1 MEFRNPPPTFTG
13 RTSAE
18 FVSDGHPDK
27 LCDQFG
33 DAILDACLEQDPD
46 SRVAVE
52 AACKG
57 HDVFLLGEI
66 TSRAEVDLAA
76 CVRRVL
82 EGVGHGDGRWGL
94 DPRKVRV
101 HRRITQQSPEIA
113 AAVSGGGALGAG
125 DQGVVWGFA
134 CDENPERMPAEWA
147 LARALLLR
155 LRDLRRTPEGA
166 ALGPDAKS
174 LVVLGHNDGH
184 PVSVQE
190 IVISTQHAPG
200 EPLARVRELLMEE
213 VVRRVVPPEWLHRET
228 HLHLNPGGPFT
239 SGGPVAD
246 AGLSGR
252 KLQVDAYGPHMF
264 HGGGAFSGKDGTK
277 VDRAAAYAARRVA
290 LAMVDT
296 GRYARV
302 TISANYAIGSPGP
315 LAGNVS
321 FQEKGPGPTPAC
333 REAYEQVAARL
344 FAPAAML
351 RELELTRPIF
361 AQVAA
366 WGHFGRP
373 ELDLPWER
381 PIPEFAALAV
391 PEPSDRD
398 LQQWAAN

>member
-1 MEFRNPPPTFTG
+1 MEFRNPPPTFTR
-13 RTSAE
+13 RTAAE

-66 TSRAEVDLAA
+66 TSRAEVDVAA

-82 EGVGHGDGRWGL
+82 DEVGHGDGRWGL

-101 HRRITQQSPEIA
+101 HRRITRQSPEIA
-113 AAVSGGGALGAG
+113 AAVSGGGDLGAG

-134 CDENPERMPAEWA
+134 CDENPERMPAEWS

-174 LVVLGHNDGH
+174 LVVLGRDDDH

-190 IVISTQHAPG
+190 IVISTQHGP
-200 EPLARVRELLMEE
+200 EKPLAQVRELLMDE
-213 VVRRVVPPEWLHRET
+213 VVARVVPPEWLHRET
-228 HLHLNPGGPFT
+228 HVHLNPGGPFT
-239 SGGPVAD
+239 SGGPIAD

-277 VDRAAAYAARRVA
+277 VDRAGAYAARRVA

-296 GRYARV
+296 GRC
-302 TISANYAIGSPGP
+302 
-315 LAGNVS
+315 
-321 FQEKGPGPTPAC
+321 AC
-333 REAYEQVAARL
+333 CNH
-344 FAPAAML
+344 L
-351 RELELTRPIF
+351 RELRHRQPGAARGHRELPGEGTWAHSRLQGGVRTGGGAAVRAGGDAPRARAHQADLLPGGGVGPLRP
-361 AQVAA
+361 ARAGLALGAPDPGVRGA
-366 WGHFGRP
+366 GRAGTVGP
-373 ELDLPWER
+373 
-381 PIPEFAALAV
+381 
-391 PEPSDRD
+391 
-398 LQQWAAN
+398 